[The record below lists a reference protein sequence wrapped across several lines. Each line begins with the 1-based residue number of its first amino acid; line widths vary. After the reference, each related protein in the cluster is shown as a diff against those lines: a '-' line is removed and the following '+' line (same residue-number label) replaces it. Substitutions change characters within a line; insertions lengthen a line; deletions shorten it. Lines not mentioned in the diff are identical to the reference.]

1 VGYRQAWGCGIALRR
16 ESARLRIIQLVYR
29 ENCSPR
35 KIPDESHCPLT
46 TACLHRCI
54 IPSIQRRCM
63 RPMLSHRTAPH
74 RTAPHRTAPHRTA
87 PWLLMPMLACARLII
102 RFDCAL
108 TLALGDRHR
117 AESASKV
124 RHHQHRGQMDEKSGR
139 ETGTGS
145 NRKSQSAITRTL
157 KRARYSICYT
167 PLIFVLGS
175 TIASHVDDIAVL
187 VAHYNH
193 IEASLRLEESLYH
206 IQRWLK
212 EWRIKANGICA
223 GDIYCIERRVHQ
235 EF

>member
-54 IPSIQRRCM
+54 IPSIQRRCVC
-63 RPMLSHRTAPH
+63 PMLSHRTAPH
-74 RTAPHRTAPHRTA
+74 RTAPHRTAA
-87 PWLLMPMLACARLII
+87 LNANARL
-102 RFDCAL
+102 CAINH
-108 TLALGDRHR
+108 TLRLRSDTR
-117 AESASKV
+117 AGRSPPGRKCLKSATSPTS
-124 RHHQHRGQMDEKSGR
+124 RGQMDEKSGR

-145 NRKSQSAITRTL
+145 NRKSQPAITRTL
-157 KRARYSICYT
+157 KRARYSIRFT
-167 PLIFVLGS
+167 LLIFVLGS

-187 VAHYNH
+187 AAHYNH
-193 IEASLRLEESLYH
+193 MEASLRLEESLYH

-212 EWRIKANGICA
+212 KWRIKANGTKSVQLTFTA
-223 GDIYCIERRVHQ
+223 
-235 EF
+235 